1 MIKRLKRV
9 LNGLSSL
16 TRRKLRFVGVN
27 IPVVFILIAGLSIF
41 PIGMAFGEGDTEP
54 AGRNLLDPENPLIE
68 IYHVGFY
75 PGTPADEEPPIPNLR
90 YPDSTPIKNGD
101 FWLSFNWRMLE
112 LEGSVEFG
120 DYFDVVLSTY
130 SLHHFNE
137 TEKLLIYKKVFQS
150 MKPGGLYIEGDKTA
164 KTEEQQ
170 LFHFAE
176 LERLKKEHNLYDGNF
191 YHYDTPLTVENQVKL
206 LESAGFGDIK
216 VVWHLE
222 NETMGEIIVT
232 AKKL

>member
-1 MIKRLKRV
+1 MSLEKMQDYFNSRAKIYDNDIVGNRLDEFYEKIANLIEV
-9 LNGLSSL
+9 D
-16 TRRKLRFVGVN
+16 GVN
-27 IPVVFILIAGLSIF
+27 PK
-41 PIGMAFGEGDTEP
+41 
-54 AGRNLLDPENPLIE
+54 LLDL
-68 IYHVGFY
+68 GC
-75 PGTPADEEPPIPNLR
+75 GT
-90 YPDSTPIKNGD
+90 G
-101 FWLSFNWRMLE
+101 LE
-112 LEGSVEFG
+112 LEKVFEKYPDFRVTGIDLSSEMLKELRNKYKDKNMNLICGSYFDVEFG